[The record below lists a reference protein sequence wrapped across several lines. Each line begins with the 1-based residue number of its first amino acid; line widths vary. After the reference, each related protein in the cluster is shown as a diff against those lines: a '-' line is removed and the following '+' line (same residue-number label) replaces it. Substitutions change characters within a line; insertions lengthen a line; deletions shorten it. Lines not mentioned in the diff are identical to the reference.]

1 MSLQN
6 LFLLRHKKY
15 ACSKYLQLDGV
26 LKFFSNGFHSQKK
39 NLILFYNDS
48 EIHKSDSKF
57 WWKPSFKLCELQN
70 PFLIRHL
77 WCGTYKFF
85 LVNVKHAYVW
95 PHLSKYTLLRYPFV
109 FFPHCLHSILGLR
122 RENSNDMPSELS
134 MIHHQVVIEM
144 VWVVLI
150 RFYPPDHPIW
160 AFYISLLWIE
170 KRGCLSPERKL

>member
-1 MSLQN
+1 MASI
-6 LFLLRHKKY
+6 HK
-15 ACSKYLQLDGV
+15 
-26 LKFFSNGFHSQKK
+26 KK

-48 EIHKSDSKF
+48 KIHKSDSKF
-57 WWKPSFKLCELQN
+57 WWKPSLKLCELQN

-77 WCGTYKFF
+77 WCGTYKFS

-144 VWVVLI
+144 MVWVVLI
-150 RFYPPDHPIW
+150 RFYPPTNLNGRVLHKPFVDG
-160 AFYISLLWIE
+160 
-170 KRGCLSPERKL
+170 KRGCLSPERKIFKPSIVG

>member
-39 NLILFYNDS
+39 IWFYSTMTVKSTNPILNFDGSHPLNSVNYK
-48 EIHKSDSKF
+48 I
-57 WWKPSFKLCELQN
+57 L
-70 PFLIRHL
+70 FLIRHL

-160 AFYISLLWIE
+160 AFYIILLWIE